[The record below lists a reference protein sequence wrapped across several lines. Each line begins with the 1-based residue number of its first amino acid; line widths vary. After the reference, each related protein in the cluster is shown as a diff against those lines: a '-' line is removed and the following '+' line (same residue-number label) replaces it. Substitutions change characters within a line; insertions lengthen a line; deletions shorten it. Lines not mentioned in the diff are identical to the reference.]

1 MNRRAL
7 DLASSYQGLIALV
20 VLLVVLWFAPAALSA
35 SGLSILVLALFYA
48 IGGMSFNFLYGSLG
62 IFSLAQPVFIA
73 AGGYTSIFLWNR
85 FGVSPWLSLLIAPV
99 VAAILALPVA
109 LVATRIG
116 GGAVLT
122 ALVTLIVAE
131 AVTPILIAIPALGG
145 AIGLYAKPPP
155 VITFGDMQ
163 FSSGL
168 VYVRILAV
176 LNVLFIAFWMWWK
189 RSRFG
194 LFTAAIKDSPEAA
207 QAVGIANARIRLSVF
222 LIAAMLAAPAGVIFA
237 QYNLLTSA
245 DIFLGGTALF
255 QIITIALVGGA
266 ARPWGSLAGALLI
279 VYLAQEVSDRTGGNP
294 AAQPVTFAAV
304 FVVMVLIVP
313 RGLSGT
319 WAQVAAR
326 RRPERSGALGAIGG
340 TVRNGSARVD
350 GGTIGGTT
358 NVASPPQ
365 PDARD
370 LASPPQPAAPD
381 LAGPPQPDAP
391 DLAGQTRPIEPSG
404 GGRGGGRQQQ

>member
-326 RRPERSGALGAIGG
+326 RRPERSRALGAIGG
-340 TVRNGSARVD
+340 TATNGSARVD
-350 GGTIGGTT
+350 VGGTA

-370 LASPPQPAAPD
+370 LASPPQPDARD
-381 LAGPPQPDAP
+381 LASPPQPDAP

>member
-1 MNRRAL
+1 MNRRAVA
-7 DLASSYQGLIALV
+7 LAPSYQGMIALL
-20 VLLVVLWFAPAALSA
+20 VLLVVLWFVPAALSA
-35 SGLSILVLALFYA
+35 ADLSILILALFYA
-48 IGGMSFNFLYGSLG
+48 IGGFSFNFLYGSLG

-73 AGGYTSIFLWNR
+73 VGGYTSIYLYNR

-99 VAAILALPVA
+99 IAAILALPVA

-122 ALVTLIVAE
+122 ALVTLIIAE
-131 AVTPILIAIPALGG
+131 AVTPILIAIRPLGG
-145 AIGLYAKPPP
+145 AIGLYAKSPP
-155 VITFGDMQ
+155 VITFSDMQ
-163 FSSGL
+163 FSSGI

-194 LFTAAIKDSPEAA
+194 LFTAAIKDSPEAGES
-207 QAVGIANARIRLSVF
+207 VGIANGRLRLSVF

-237 QYNLLTSA
+237 QYQLLTSP

-279 VYLAQEVSDRTGGNP
+279 VYLAHEVSDLSGNNP
-294 AAQPVTFAAV
+294 AAEPVTFAAI
-304 FVVMVLIVP
+304 FVIMVLIVP

-319 WAQVAAR
+319 WARVAAQ
-326 RRPERSGALGAIGG
+326 RRPDRSGGLSAIGGG
-340 TVRNGSARVD
+340 TVRSGSARAD
-350 GGTIGGTT
+350 GGTIGASGGTT
-358 NVASPPQ
+358 SAASKPQ
-365 PDARD
+365 ADAQD
-370 LASPPQPAAPD
+370 LP
-381 LAGPPQPDAP
+381 GR
-391 DLAGQTRPIEPSG
+391 TRPIEPSG
-404 GGRGGGRQQQ
+404 GGRRGGRQQP

>member
-7 DLASSYQGLIALV
+7 DLASSYQGMIALV

-145 AIGLYAKPPP
+145 ASGLYAKPPS

-326 RRPERSGALGAIGG
+326 RRPGRSGALGAIGG

-350 GGTIGGTT
+350 AGGTT
-358 NVASPPQ
+358 NMASQPQ
-365 PDARD
+365 ADARD
-370 LASPPQPAAPD
+370 LAS
-381 LAGPPQPDAP
+381 PPQPDAP